1 MRRRILTAMLA
12 LAGCLLPLGVRAGE
26 WNPDKSVRIVV
37 PFNPGGGTDQ
47 QARLI
52 EKEFMDEFGQS
63 LSFVYKPGADGAIG
77 ATELKNYPADGY
89 AIAVHTFPLIM
100 MNTLTDK
107 GRYGMDDFD
116 YLAIS
121 NLDVAVLTTRKNSPY
136 DTLEKFVE
144 AAKARPDKKL
154 TVGVVEVFGPSHIA
168 ALKLQRLGVPMNIV
182 PMAGGAKGIAAVFG
196 GHIDALMTVKGA
208 SLNTA
213 SKLNFLAVAAAAP
226 DPELP
231 GVATFREKGL
241 PVEAVAARIWI
252 APRGL
257 PAEVKA
263 RYEEGFRAIYAR
275 DEVRARLA
283 NAGQPVNYGSEQ
295 ELRRLID
302 DFSAEAGDLVQYYLD
317 SKGK

>member
-1 MRRRILTAMLA
+1 MYGKYLTAMLA
-12 LAGCLLPLGVRAGE
+12 IAACLLPLGVQAGE

-77 ATELKNYPADGY
+77 ATELKDYPADGY
-89 AIAVHTFPLIM
+89 AIAVHTFPLVM
-100 MNTLTDK
+100 MNTLTGK

-121 NLDVAVLTTRKNSPY
+121 NLDVAVLTTRKQSPY
-136 DTLEKFVE
+136 DTLAKFVE

-154 TVGVVEVFGPSHIA
+154 TVGVVEVLGPSHIA

-182 PMAGGAKGIAAVFG
+182 PLAGGAKGIAAVLG

-213 SKLNFLAVAAAAP
+213 SKLNFLAVAAPVA

-231 GVATFREKGL
+231 GVATFREQGM
-241 PVEAVAARIWI
+241 PVEAVAARIWL
-252 APRGL
+252 APKGL

-263 RYEEGFRAIYAR
+263 RYEEGFRAIYAK
-275 DEVRARLA
+275 DEVKARLA
-283 NAGQPVNYGSEQ
+283 GAGQPVTYGSEQ

-302 DFSAEAGDLVQYYLD
+302 EFGAEAGELVEYYQETK
-317 SKGK
+317 SK

>member
-1 MRRRILTAMLA
+1 MHRKFWTALLA
-12 LAGCLLPLGVRAGE
+12 VAGCLLPLNAPAGE

-47 QARLI
+47 QARLV
-52 EKEFMDEFGQS
+52 EKEFLDEFGQS

-77 ATELKNYPADGY
+77 ATELKDYPADGY
-89 AIAVHTFPLIM
+89 AIAVHTFPLVM
-100 MNTLTDK
+100 MNTLTGK
-107 GRYGMDDFD
+107 GRYGMDDFE
-116 YLAIS
+116 YLGIS
-121 NLDVAVLTTRKNSPY
+121 NLDVAVLVTRKESPY
-136 DTLEKFVE
+136 DTVEKFVE

-154 TVGVVEVFGPSHIA
+154 TVGVVEVLGPSHIA

-182 PMAGGAKGIAAVFG
+182 PLAGGAKGMAAVLG

-213 SKLNFLAVAAAAP
+213 SKLNFLAVAAAAS

-231 GVATFREKGL
+231 GVATFQEKDL
-241 PVEAVAARIWI
+241 PVEAVAARIWM
-252 APRGL
+252 APKGL

-275 DEVRARLA
+275 DDVRARLA
-283 NAGQPVNYGSEQ
+283 NAGQPVTYGTEQ

-302 DFSAEAGDLVQYYLD
+302 DFGAEAGELVKYYRET
-317 SKGK
+317 KGK